1 VILDDPRGA
10 PATTRIGGRA
20 TLDGMLRQAAR
31 RRPDEVALLDP
42 PNRESFTDG
51 RPRSL
56 TCAQADRVVSAI
68 AGRLRRMGLNTD
80 AIVGIQ
86 VANTVESVL
95 TLLGVLRAGMIAM
108 PLPMLWHR
116 ADVVAALSRVSASA
130 LIVSG
135 RIGAVDHSELAMRAA
150 AEVFPVRHVCGYGR
164 DLPDG
169 FLPLDDLFTAETLDP
184 VPSLEEERAAAPG
197 PAAHLAVIT
206 WDVCA
211 NGVVPVARSHAELI
225 AGGLAVVL
233 ESRLEQNTVL
243 LSTLTLSSFAA
254 LATTVVPWLALGG
267 TLALHQPFDPEV
279 FLAQIDMTAFDTVIV
294 PGPLAA
300 QLAEAG
306 RLMASDVN
314 MIGVWRAPERL
325 ARAPSWPA
333 AKARMIDVQV
343 FGEAGL
349 FAARRG
355 PDGKP
360 EVIPFGVVSAPR
372 DPKGTVVAVEIMAT
386 PSRTV
391 ALRGPMVPRV
401 PFPPEAERVGLPHFR
416 VAPSGF
422 VDTGYSCRP
431 NSPTMVLTAPPPGVV
446 GIGGYRF
453 IVRELHDFVN
463 RVEDGGGTLAV
474 LPDAL
479 AGHRLA
485 GIAADHDVLEAG
497 LAKLGA
503 NPLLVGAFR
512 KRRRSAA

>member
-1 VILDDPRGA
+1 VILEDPRGA
-10 PATTRIGGRA
+10 PATSRIGGRA
-20 TLDGMLRQAAR
+20 TLDGMLRQAAK
-31 RRPDEVALLDP
+31 RRPAEIALVDP

-51 RPRSL
+51 RPRTL
-56 TCAQADRVVSAI
+56 TWAQADRVVSAI

-95 TLLGVLRAGMIAM
+95 TLLGVLRAGLIAM

-116 ADVVAALSRVSASA
+116 ADAVAALSRVSASA

-135 RIGAVDHSELAMRAA
+135 RIGAVDHCELAMRAA
-150 AEVFPVRHVCGYGR
+150 AEVFPVRHVCGFGGN
-164 DLPDG
+164 LPDG
-169 FLPLDDLFTAETLDP
+169 FIPLDDLFSADTLDP
-184 VPSLEEERAAAPG
+184 IPSLEDERAAAPG

-206 WDVCA
+206 WDVYA
-211 NGVVPVARSHAELI
+211 QGLVPVARSHAELI

-243 LSTLTLSSFAA
+243 LSTLALSSFAA

-267 TLALHQPFDPEV
+267 TLALHQPFDADV
-279 FLAQIDMTAFDTVIV
+279 FLAQIDMMAFDTVVV
-294 PGPLAA
+294 PGPLAI

-306 RLMASDVN
+306 RLMTSDVN
-314 MIGVWRAPERL
+314 IVGIWRAPERL
-325 ARAPSWPA
+325 ARAPAWPT
-333 AKARMIDVQV
+333 AKARMIDVPV

-349 FAARRG
+349 FAARRDA
-355 PDGKP
+355 DGKP
-360 EVIPFGVVSAPR
+360 QVIPFGVVSAPR
-372 DPKGTVVAVEIMAT
+372 EPKGTVVALEIMAT
-386 PSRTV
+386 ASRTL
-391 ALRGPMVPRV
+391 ALRGPMVPRA
-401 PFPPEAERVGLPHFR
+401 PFPPEAERVGLPHFK

-422 VDTGYSCRP
+422 VDTGYACRP
-431 NSPTMVLTAPPPGVV
+431 NSPTMVLTAPPQGLVS
-446 GIGGYRF
+446 IGGYRF
-453 IVRELHDFVN
+453 IVRDLHDFVD

-474 LPDAL
+474 LPDVL

-485 GIAADHDVLEAG
+485 GIAADHDMLEAG

>member
-1 VILDDPRGA
+1 MILEDPRGA
-10 PATTRIGGRA
+10 PATSRIGGRA
-20 TLDGMLRQAAR
+20 TLDGMLRQAAK
-31 RRPDEVALLDP
+31 RRPAEIALVDP

-51 RPRSL
+51 RPRTL
-56 TCAQADRVVSAI
+56 TWAQADRVVSAI

-95 TLLGVLRAGMIAM
+95 TLLGVLRAGLIAM

-116 ADVVAALSRVSASA
+116 ADAVAALSRVSASA

-135 RIGAVDHSELAMRAA
+135 RIGAVDHCELAMRAA
-150 AEVFPVRHVCGYGR
+150 AEVFPVRHVCGFGGN
-164 DLPDG
+164 LPDG
-169 FLPLDDLFTAETLDP
+169 FIPLDDLFSADTLDP
-184 VPSLEEERAAAPG
+184 IPSLEDERAAAPG

-206 WDVCA
+206 WDVYA
-211 NGVVPVARSHAELI
+211 QGLVPVARSHAELI

-243 LSTLTLSSFAA
+243 LSTLALSSFAA

-267 TLALHQPFDPEV
+267 TLALHQPFDADV
-279 FLAQIDMTAFDTVIV
+279 FLAQIDMMAFDTVVV
-294 PGPLAA
+294 PGPLAI

-306 RLMASDVN
+306 RLMTSDVN
-314 MIGVWRAPERL
+314 IVGIWRAPERL
-325 ARAPSWPA
+325 ARAPAWPT
-333 AKARMIDVQV
+333 AKARMIDVPV

-349 FAARRG
+349 FAARRDA
-355 PDGKP
+355 DGKP
-360 EVIPFGVVSAPR
+360 QVIPFGVVSAPR
-372 DPKGTVVAVEIMAT
+372 EPKGTVVALEIMAT
-386 PSRTV
+386 ASRTL
-391 ALRGPMVPRV
+391 ALRGPMVPRA
-401 PFPPEAERVGLPHFR
+401 PFPPEAERVGLPHFK

-422 VDTGYSCRP
+422 VDTGYACRP
-431 NSPTMVLTAPPPGVV
+431 NSPTMVLTAPPQGLVS
-446 GIGGYRF
+446 IGGYRF
-453 IVRELHDFVN
+453 IVRDLHDFVD

-474 LPDAL
+474 LPDVL

-485 GIAADHDVLEAG
+485 GIAADHDMLEAG